1 MDIKKIATYSD
12 QRLARVQEMDS
23 RPIEQTKA
31 ASTKANSAGESSD
44 RVAFSKGYQEID
56 RIKKVVMEMADI
68 RMDRVEDVRKM
79 IQQGA
84 YKVDPDQV
92 AGKILDEQW

>member
-23 RPIEQTKA
+23 RPIEQAKA
-31 ASTKANSAGESSD
+31 ASTKANSGAESSD

-79 IQQGA
+79 IQQGT

-92 AGKILDEQW
+92 AGRILDEQW